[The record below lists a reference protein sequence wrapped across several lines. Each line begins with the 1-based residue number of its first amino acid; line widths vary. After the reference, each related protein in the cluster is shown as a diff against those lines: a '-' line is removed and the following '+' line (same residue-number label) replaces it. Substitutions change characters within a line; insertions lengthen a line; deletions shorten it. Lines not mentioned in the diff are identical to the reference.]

1 MKMTITKEKLQKQID
16 EFPDEISIDEVIERL
31 IMIEK
36 IETRIQESENNET
49 ISEENLKIEMKK
61 WFK

>member
-36 IETRIQESENNET
+36 IETRIQESENKET
-49 ISEENLKIEMKK
+49 ISEENLKTEMEQ